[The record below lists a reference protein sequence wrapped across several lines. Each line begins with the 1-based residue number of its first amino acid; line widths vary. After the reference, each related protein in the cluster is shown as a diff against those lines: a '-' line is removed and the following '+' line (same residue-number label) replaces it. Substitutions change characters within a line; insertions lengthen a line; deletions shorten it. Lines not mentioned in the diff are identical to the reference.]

1 MSRFYEQLA
10 VNKDIEWLMYLA
22 QYDERVYDVVDK
34 HQLTPLAIAALPSPQ
49 AAMFLAKGMVYEPI
63 HTEVMQNF
71 IRICMHLSRFSTVE
85 EAVALGELVSSCGLP
100 EQYRAQLFNFSETYR
115 HMILSNSYFVQRS
128 VLKLLAY
135 VFCDDVL
142 SDAVAQLQYKSDIL
156 NHVNRVFTTSP
167 DFISWRYSVRVMSIA
182 GGYNEDRSDV
192 EYTDALVRVVTRVL
206 PEFLTYFSITFCYA
220 MVRFYPKR
228 VRGITPRWLARH
240 RALFSATYCSIMGI
254 LVNTVADYRAHQH
267 RVQYEL
273 RRSQELRRRRGA
285 ERRGL
290 DYDANPYFDNLEGV
304 TRRVFGIQ
312 CQSYLVA
319 GTMLGVSLLPL
330 TKVTFPK
337 WMGDVTWRHPFLPRL
352 FPSLMG
358 LHAASRCVVP
368 FVFAPFTMTTLL
380 CSNQNGVT
388 LYDYYVNMRF
398 VLWHRKTEVAFD
410 TSAEVSVDLTEKRQR
425 D

>member
-1 MSRFYEQLA
+1 MNRLYEQLA
-10 VNKDIEWLMYLA
+10 ESQNIEWLTYLA
-22 QYDERVYDVVDK
+22 QYDERVYDVVDR
-34 HQLTPLAIAALPSPQ
+34 HHLTPLIIGALPNPQ
-49 AAMFLAKGMVYEPI
+49 AAQFLARGMVYEPVYN
-63 HTEVMQNF
+63 EVMQNF
-71 IRICMHLSRFSTVE
+71 IRICMHLSQFSTVE

-100 EQYRAQLFNFSETYR
+100 EPYRAQLFNFSETYR
-115 HMILSNSYFVQRS
+115 HMILSNSYFVQRA

-156 NHVNRVFTTSP
+156 NHVNRVFTVSP
-167 DFISWRYSVRVMSIA
+167 DFVSWRYSVRVMSLA

-192 EYTDALVRVVTRVL
+192 EYTDKLVRVLTKVL

-220 MVRFYPKR
+220 MMRFYPKR

-240 RALFSATYCSIMGI
+240 RALFTATYVGIMGI
-254 LVNTVADYRAHQH
+254 LVNSVADYRAHNH
-267 RVQYEL
+267 RVIYEL
-273 RRSQELRRRRGA
+273 RRAQEMRRRRGA
-285 ERRGL
+285 ERRGAP
-290 DYDANPYFDNLEGV
+290 YDANPYFDNLSGV
-304 TRRVFGIQ
+304 TKRVFGIQ

-330 TKVTFPK
+330 TKVQFPK

-368 FVFAPFTMTTLL
+368 FALAPFTLTTVL

-388 LYDYYVNMRF
+388 LYDYYVHLRYK
-398 VLWHRKTEVAFD
+398 LWYRRTEQAFD
-410 TSAEVSVDLTEKRQR
+410 TSADVSVDLTEKKRR